1 MRVKIQANGKC
12 SRLKGPFN
20 PLLLCISFSV
30 VDCSSQG
37 ADIIYANKQPN
48 LHVSLMAMFVDS

>member
-1 MRVKIQANGKC
+1 MYILA
-12 SRLKGPFN
+12 
-20 PLLLCISFSV
+20 V

-48 LHVSLMAMFVDS
+48 LHFSLMAMFVDS